1 MPYAFIGLAG
11 KVARLH
17 PMVVHDGR
25 ISVARS
31 LTRSEWQD
39 LIAKAGLSAGVVKIR
54 WFMYR
59 FTIERLQ

>member
-1 MPYAFIGLAG
+1 LAG
-11 KVARLH
+11 VVARLH

-31 LTRSEWQD
+31 LTRPEWQD
-39 LIAKAGLSAGVVKIR
+39 LIATAGPSAGDVKIR

-59 FTIERLQ
+59 YTIERLR